1 MRTPDEIR
9 HNAII
14 AAAMKAIRKDRRMRP
29 AEVARAL
36 GMPLRSYEHFESGR
50 GKITYDRIVKFA
62 AVTNSDPVA
71 IIAAIPLQSPAF
83 AMNCADNKLMTIVM
97 IAMCELHEELGE
109 DLIYLE
115 PRTLIGALTRVTKEL
130 VEHVRKRDVFAET
143 WLEQKAVKV
152 AGAAP
157 LALDEWHRRRLAP
170 EPK

>member
-1 MRTPDEIR
+1 
-9 HNAII
+9 
-14 AAAMKAIRKDRRMRP
+14 
-29 AEVARAL
+29 
-36 GMPLRSYEHFESGR
+36 
-50 GKITYDRIVKFA
+50 
-62 AVTNSDPVA
+62 
-71 IIAAIPLQSPAF
+71 
-83 AMNCADNKLMTIVM
+83 MTIVM